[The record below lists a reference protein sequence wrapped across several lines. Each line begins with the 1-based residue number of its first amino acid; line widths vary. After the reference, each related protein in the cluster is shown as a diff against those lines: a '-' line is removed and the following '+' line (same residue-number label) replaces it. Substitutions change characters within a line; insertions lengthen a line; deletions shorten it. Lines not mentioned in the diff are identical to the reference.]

1 MISQEGFIKI
11 VNCMTPEAVAHVL
24 RRVHICQKVKMRIS
38 MITKEGYTNIVTFM
52 TPLLKSCYIL
62 MTRINIQYINRYCID
77 VL

>member
-11 VNCMTPEAVAHVL
+11 VNCMTPEAVVHVL

-52 TPLLKSCYIL
+52 TPLLKSYIL
-62 MTRINIQYINRYCID
+62 MTRINI
-77 VL
+77 